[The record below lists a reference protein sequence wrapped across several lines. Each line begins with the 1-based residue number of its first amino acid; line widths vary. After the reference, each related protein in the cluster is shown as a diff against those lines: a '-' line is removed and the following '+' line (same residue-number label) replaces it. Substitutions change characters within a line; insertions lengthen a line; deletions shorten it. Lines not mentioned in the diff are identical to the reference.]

1 MEDMDKEPTVS
12 KWVLIKWKNQNA
24 PKIFSPICVPN
35 SKSLGFL
42 KKNLWVSVVRVV
54 GNLLDFIFSDP
65 TFFKFHESQQNK
77 LEVLKTKIDN
87 FTPEKKVDY
96 LAAIWIF

>member
-1 MEDMDKEPTVS
+1 MGADKVKKPECP
-12 KWVLIKWKNQNA
+12 QNFQSNLCA
-24 PKIFSPICVPN
+24 QFQKFGIFE
-35 SKSLGFL
+35 
-42 KKNLWVSVVRVV
+42 KKVVRVV

>member
-1 MEDMDKEPTVS
+1 M
-12 KWVLIKWKNQNA
+12 
-24 PKIFSPICVPN
+24 
-35 SKSLGFL
+35 
-42 KKNLWVSVVRVV
+42 SVVRVV

-96 LAAIWIF
+96 LVFSSNMNFLTFPACF